1 MKANFLPAIF
11 TVCCAM
17 IAFNGFS
24 QQKQPRIRK
33 NEEIIIR
40 KAPSDSGKTIIEID
54 SNVVTVNGKP
64 LSDYNGDVTIMR
76 RRNFMGGANGNDFF
90 RQPREF
96 MLNSDP
102 NAAFLGVYTA
112 KTDKGVII
120 NNVLD
125 SSSAKKAGL
134 QKDDIITKVDDK
146 EINTPEELRNAIQAY
161 KPGDKVTIYYLRDGK
176 KKSVKVELGKAPF
189 MSSNFDMEPNQDL
202 MNGFGNGNNYNF
214 RMLPMPPQNFRNF
227 NFNFND
233 NRPRLGLQIQDTED
247 SSGVKVQNVLP
258 GSPADKAG
266 LKEGDII
273 KEMNGEKIND
283 VDNVMSKLHRPD
295 HSRDFKIKVLRDKKE
310 MNFDVHLP
318 RDLKSTNI

>member
-1 MKANFLPAIF
+1 MKANFLPAIL
-11 TVCCAM
+11 TVCCAT
-17 IAFNGFS
+17 IALNGFS
-24 QQKQPRIRK
+24 QQKPQIKK

-40 KAPSDSGKTIIEID
+40 KTPSDSGKTIIEID
-54 SNVVTVNGKP
+54 SNVVTVNGQP
-64 LSDYNGDVTIMR
+64 LSDYNGDVTIQK
-76 RRNFMGGANGNDFF
+76 RNFMGGADGKDFF
-90 RQPREF
+90 RQPHAF
-96 MLNSDP
+96 MLNNNPD
-102 NAAFLGVYTA
+102 AAFLGVYSS
-112 KTDKGVII
+112 KTEKGVII

-134 QKDDIITKVDDK
+134 QKDDIITKVGDK
-146 EINTPEELRNAIQAY
+146 EITTPEELRNAIQAY
-161 KPGDKVTIYYLRDGK
+161 KAGDKVTINYLRDGK
-176 KKSVKVELGKAPF
+176 KKSAKVELGKAPSMPKDF
-189 MSSNFDMEPNQDL
+189 NSQLQKDL

-214 RMLPMPPQNFRNF
+214 RMMPMPPQNFNF
-227 NFNFND
+227 NN

-273 KEMNGEKIND
+273 TEMNGKKIND
-283 VDNVMSKLHRPD
+283 VDNVMSKIHSAD

-318 RDLKSTNI
+318 RP